1 MIEEEGGGSKLP
13 DPQFAKRGSYE
24 LRLGPEAPE
33 WRRHR
38 DGIFPRAP
46 MIRTTQVML
55 SSGFG
60 GAERSFIDTV
70 HSLAE
75 AGHEV
80 QAICDERFGH
90 LPLLEGVAGVE
101 VRTLRVRGEWD
112 RFAVWRLRAYL
123 REFQP
128 VVVHTQLRRAASL
141 AGRAASREGIPV
153 VAKLHNYVNLKAYRF
168 VSRLIATTRDEE
180 RYAVKAG
187 WPRERVQV
195 IPNFTRMAAVR
206 EVRRPESERPCRLLS
221 YGRLVEKKGFDVLLR
236 AVAKVRASGLP
247 VELRIGGEGT
257 CRAALEALRK
267 ELALGE
273 GVEVGAWIDDVPKAL
288 DAADLFVLPSL
299 DEPFG
304 IVILEAMARGV
315 PIVSTRTQGPSEVLS
330 AETSFLAEVGQVAS
344 LAEAIESAVR
354 SPEGR
359 QERARKALVEFRKY
373 YSVEAVVPQF
383 LEVYR
388 ELSSSS

>member
-1 MIEEEGGGSKLP
+1 
-13 DPQFAKRGSYE
+13 
-24 LRLGPEAPE
+24 
-33 WRRHR
+33 
-38 DGIFPRAP
+38 

-187 WPRERVQV
+187 WPREGVQV